1 MKRSTG
7 SCSAAHSPRNK
18 FLNAHFLLNSFTAGY
33 SLRRALIINGETLC
47 PHCKQF
53 EDTHHLLIRL
63 SPKIKYSRNAK
74 MTFFASQPYK
84 IKEGKL
90 VTPVFVGYYKH
101 TLLSEATDPFDP
113 TFAPLHSV
121 IRLAMTHQDYIG
133 HVLTMCGYLSPSWS
147 SPVPHSQDGNQKTLK
162 TGVCWSKEA

>member
-74 MTFFASQPYK
+74 MVPYHKFSYRTDQQVHDKLREKQFALAK
-84 IKEGKL
+84 
-90 VTPVFVGYYKH
+90 GYYQLVNKLQRYKGRNSVQNSLVH
-101 TLLSEATDPFDP
+101 RRLSRIFN
-113 TFAPLHSV
+113 FSRL
-121 IRLAMTHQDYIG
+121 IRTSFS
-133 HVLTMCGYLSPSWS
+133 LS
-147 SPVPHSQDGNQKTLK
+147 
-162 TGVCWSKEA
+162 